1 MSCGP
6 PNSASM
12 CLITIGRSCGEPLS
26 EETLLRTTSK
36 TRFQGQPRRILT
48 LISLGL
54 LTILIAVVLMN
65 LEQPRTAANTPERK
79 AVVALEAAVR
89 PSSARSSRD
98 ATATVSAPAPA
109 LLSAGGGTVSS
120 VDISA
125 LSIRRLLIPVA
136 GVSLGQLN
144 DSFYD
149 ARSEGRIHKAMDIM
163 APRDTPVLATDDG
176 KVVKLH
182 QSERGGI
189 SLYQSDTSSV
199 YVYFY
204 GHLTRYAEGISEGK
218 PVRRGEVIAFVGD
231 TGNAGAGN
239 CHLHFGISK
248 VTQAG
253 RWSGGEPINPYP
265 ILTGQPAAMPSI
277 EAGK

>member
-1 MSCGP
+1 MSP
-6 PNSASM
+6 
-12 CLITIGRSCGEPLS
+12 
-26 EETLLRTTSK
+26 
-36 TRFQGQPRRILT
+36 
-48 LISLGL
+48 
-54 LTILIAVVLMN
+54 
-65 LEQPRTAANTPERK
+65 
-79 AVVALEAAVR
+79 
-89 PSSARSSRD
+89 
-98 ATATVSAPAPA
+98 
-109 LLSAGGGTVSS
+109 
-120 VDISA
+120 VDISS

-136 GVSLGQLN
+136 GVSSGQLN

-149 ARSEGRIHKAMDIM
+149 SRSEGRLHKAIDIM
-163 APRDTPVLATDDG
+163 APRDTPVIATDDG

-189 SLYQSDTSSV
+189 SLYQSDTSGV

-204 GHLTRYAEGISEGK
+204 GHLTRYADGISEGK

-231 TGNAGAGN
+231 TGNAAPGN

-248 VTQAG
+248 VAQSG

-265 ILTGQPAAMPSI
+265 ILTGQPAGMPSI

>member
-1 MSCGP
+1 
-6 PNSASM
+6 
-12 CLITIGRSCGEPLS
+12 
-26 EETLLRTTSK
+26 
-36 TRFQGQPRRILT
+36 
-48 LISLGL
+48 
-54 LTILIAVVLMN
+54 MN

-79 AVVALEAAVR
+79 AVDSIEARSR
-89 PSSARSSRD
+89 PSRARSTPD
-98 ATATVSAPAPA
+98 VTATASATAPT
-109 LLSAGGGTVSS
+109 LLSAGGGTVSP

-125 LSIRRLLIPVA
+125 LNIRGLLIPVA
-136 GVSLGQLN
+136 GVSPRQLN

-149 ARSEGRIHKAMDIM
+149 SRSEGRIHKAMDIM

-176 KVVKLH
+176 RVVKLH

-189 SLYQSDTSSV
+189 SLYQSDASGV

-204 GHLTRYAEGISEGK
+204 GHLTRYADSISEGK

-231 TGNAGAGN
+231 TGNARPGN

-248 VTQAG
+248 VTQPG

-265 ILTGQPAAMPSI
+265 ILTGQPAATPSI